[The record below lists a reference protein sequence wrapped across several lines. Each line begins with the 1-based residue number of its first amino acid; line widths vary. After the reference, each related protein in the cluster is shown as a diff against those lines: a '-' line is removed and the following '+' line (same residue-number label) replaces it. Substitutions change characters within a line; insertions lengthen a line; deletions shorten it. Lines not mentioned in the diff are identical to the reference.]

1 MEKNKFNYTK
11 LRGADLFEYITLASD
26 LEDSDLK
33 SDVELLAYA
42 LMPSDREQSQIYK
55 LTERLVDKEIELVAY
70 YPALEEVDTSSLS
83 KIGEIFFE
91 YRISRKSILK
101 SVS

>member
-1 MEKNKFNYTK
+1 MNLLRDMEKNKFNYTK

-83 KIGEIFFE
+83 KIGDIMDGYLF
-91 YRISRKSILK
+91 YRTL
-101 SVS
+101 